1 MNIYDLSSEEFVH
14 EDIEHSQ
21 SGTKIEELRKESQ
34 ASHINRIRFASARRK
49 VREFERNTYGL
60 PKETKKISSNFKIK
74 SKSFQNKVNPFDV
87 IKSDLNVNDGNE
99 IHRFLNLRV
108 NKRPIQ
114 RKTESSGDTKI
125 SDSGQGGVH
134 IISSNNSFLNTNETN
149 NFSRKRRKQWSIA
162 PKSPTTLN
170 ATLRK
175 NSMIERDDDENFS
188 YNYFSSSGSEKAN
201 LIERRLQPSESV
213 ERNMIARRPATEKD
227 AAIIQWLQDMAGL
240 QPEGVTDVENYDVS
254 DEENEESLEKESAPF
269 SVSEEGL
276 FTKPEETKDVD
287 KNVSKNSKNSETKKL
302 KKRSKTVRKL
312 PLPSSKMTSDNCDK
326 QDKNNKLKKMKVT
339 SQNESKAKSPFK
351 ISRTRNEHLN
361 IAVDLKNLKRKDR
374 ALLVWFDDLIDPG
387 LKRNTG
393 MENDR
398 RKAKSLIKFRK
409 EYIDL
414 EREKMAVFK
423 SLFKD
428 KNTNRSEEGSAE

>member
-34 ASHINRIRFASARRK
+34 ASHINRIRFALERRK
-49 VREFERNTYGL
+49 
-60 PKETKKISSNFKIK
+60 
-74 SKSFQNKVNPFDV
+74 
-87 IKSDLNVNDGNE
+87 
-99 IHRFLNLRV
+99 
-108 NKRPIQ
+108 
-114 RKTESSGDTKI
+114 
-125 SDSGQGGVH
+125 GGVH
-134 IISSNNSFLNTNETN
+134 IISSNNSFLNTNEKN
-149 NFSRKRRKQWSIA
+149 NFSRKRRKQWSIT

-175 NSMIERDDDENFS
+175 NSMTERDENEHFS
-188 YNYFSSSGSEKAN
+188 YNYFSSSETEKSN
-201 LIERRLQPSESV
+201 LIERRLQSSESI

-227 AAIIQWLQDMAGL
+227 AAIIQWLRDMAGL

-254 DEENEESLEKESAPF
+254 DEENEESLEKGFPF

-276 FTKPEETKDVD
+276 FTKPEETKDAD
-287 KNVSKNSKNSETKKL
+287 KNVSKNSKNSGAKKL
-302 KKRSKTVRKL
+302 KKRSKIVRKTQ
-312 PLPSSKMTSDNCDK
+312 LPSSKMTSENCDK
-326 QDKNNKLKKMKVT
+326 HDKNNKSKKMKVT

-361 IAVDLKNLKRKDR
+361 ITVDLKNLKRKDR
-374 ALLVWFDDLIDPG
+374 ALLVWFDDLINPG
-387 LKRNTG
+387 LKKNTG

-428 KNTNRSEEGSAE
+428 KNTNRSEEGSSE